1 MNPVHR
7 DSGVEANMLRL
18 KRLREY
24 RSRIFNDMNSRVDK
38 YIAAGMPPK
47 QAPAVGEYVRK
58 CQLRIRIMND
68 EIDRVIESDPRV
80 LRPAT
85 A

>member
-38 YIAAGMPPK
+38 FIADGMPPK
-47 QAPAVGEYVRK
+47 NAPVLGDYVRK
-58 CQLRIRIMND
+58 CQFRIRIMNE
-68 EIDRVIESDPRV
+68 EIDRIIAADPRV
-80 LRPAT
+80 LQPAR